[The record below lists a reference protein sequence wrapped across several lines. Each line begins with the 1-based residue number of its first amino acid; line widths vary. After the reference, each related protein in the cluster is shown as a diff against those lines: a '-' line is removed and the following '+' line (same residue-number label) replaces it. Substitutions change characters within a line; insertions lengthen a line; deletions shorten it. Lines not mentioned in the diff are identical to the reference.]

1 MKRAELLREH
11 ARTMLKY
18 CGELRGSKTT
28 LAYNPWRAD
37 GSGLRISWS
46 VSISKSARI
55 EHTKLG
61 QGGSPCIGRSVSQ
74 LSQ

>member
-1 MKRAELLREH
+1 MKRAELLRQH

-18 CGELRGSKTT
+18 CGESRGAKTT

-37 GSGLRISWS
+37 GSGPRISWS

-61 QGGSPCIGRSVSQ
+61 KGGSPCIGRSVSQ
-74 LSQ
+74 PSQ